1 MSRSWRSEGSDSVL
15 NDDVLIVVNTPKNE
29 PVHIKPLGDLHVG
42 SKQFNEKAFQRW
54 LDELKPTDKIILLG
68 DMIDNGVISGKLGH
82 TVYDQAMMPSAQKN
96 YICEKLEPY
105 ASQIIAATSGNHEK
119 RNRLTDEDPLYT
131 ILCRL
136 HCEQIYR
143 PNICHITIRIAGGKD
158 SQKVAGKYRPSYNII
173 VTHGAGGGT
182 TGGASINRAERFLQS
197 YENVDLLI
205 TAHTHRPMHFVVNKQ
220 MFDKSNAKLIPRS
233 VHGVIVTSFLDYGG
247 YAMEKMYPATG
258 RLDQQEIILSSY
270 KKHIDVIEG
279 A

>member
-1 MSRSWRSEGSDSVL
+1 MLSDEVR
-15 NDDVLIVVNTPKNE
+15 IFVNTPKNE
-29 PVHIKPLGDLHVG
+29 DVILKPLGDLHVG
-42 SKQFNEKAFQRW
+42 SKLFNEKAFLGW
-54 LDELKPTDKIILLG
+54 LADIKPTDKIILLG

-119 RNRLTDEDPLYT
+119 RNKLTDEDPLYT

-136 HCEQIYR
+136 RCEQVYR
-143 PNICHITIRIAGGKD
+143 PNACHVTIRVAGGKD
-158 SQKVAGKYRPSYNII
+158 GKREAGKYRPTYNIL

-182 TGGASINRAERFLQS
+182 TAGASVNRAERFLMG

-205 TAHTHRPMHFVVNKQ
+205 TAHTHRPQHFTIDKV
-220 MFDKSNAKLIPRS
+220 MYDKSNPNLIEKT
-233 VHGVIVTSFLDYGG
+233 VHGVIVTSFLNYGG
-247 YAMEKMYPATG
+247 YAMEKMYPPVG
-258 RLDQQEIILSSY
+258 KMLKQEITLTSY
-270 KKHIDVIEG
+270 EKHIYVNGG